1 MKHLSFILAMS
12 LAFTSSAQTDC
23 GYQPDIDPDFA
34 IGVSDV
40 LGILGLFGEVDTD
53 QDYLWDSEDLC
64 TDLEACNYNANPTEE
79 CLYLDAF
86 GVCGGDGILPELLLG
101 SWRLSTA
108 AGAVSVGPNPYSS
121 EWFSSPLNGLQAPQ
135 YDDVY
140 TFNADGT
147 LTTNYNG
154 SIIDAFLDYSEQGYG
169 CTTATLDFTPGAG
182 TSGEDS
188 FTLSGTGGACGC
200 PFIGTN
206 DGGLVFDIVELT
218 ATTLRLHTY
227 SDNTS
232 CQQTGGYFSYI
243 LTRINDNTGGT
254 DGDGYQGADGYPG
267 MNLVW
272 SDEFDGTT
280 INSSNWTYDLGA
292 SGWGNNEWQNYTSL
306 AQQQLGGRW
315 LFDDHG
321 TPRGRGI
328 HLRALE
334 VSGLAGVPVWSD

>member
-12 LAFTSSAQTDC
+12 LAFASSAQTDC

-188 FTLSGTGGACGC
+188 FTLSGTGGMWL
-200 PFIGTN
+200 PI
-206 DGGLVFDIVELT
+206 
-218 ATTLRLHTY
+218 HWH
-227 SDNTS
+227 
-232 CQQTGGYFSYI
+232 Q
-243 LTRINDNTGGT
+243 
-254 DGDGYQGADGYPG
+254 
-267 MNLVW
+267 
-272 SDEFDGTT
+272 
-280 INSSNWTYDLGA
+280 
-292 SGWGNNEWQNYTSL
+292 
-306 AQQQLGGRW
+306 RW
-315 LFDDHG
+315 R
-321 TPRGRGI
+321 PR
-328 HLRALE
+328 
-334 VSGLAGVPVWSD
+334 V